1 MFRRKAT
8 ILCIDD
14 HWNGLIGRKMLLEQS
29 GYEVLEATDG
39 DNGLKLF
46 RTRPVDA
53 VVLDYQMPG
62 MNGDVV
68 AAKMKRINS
77 NVPIML
83 LSAYGPLPQS
93 KLASVDSFV
102 SKSQPPNALLS
113 SLQSLLEGQPKAFFL
128 PLARSLAES
137 KSRSDPLNFLKQ
149 LLHRGCTHRF
159 SWPRV
164 DENGRHYQT
173 CLSCGAAYEYDWRKM
188 KRMRKLLAATFTPA
202 SNYLQHGHWTQ
213 SH

>member
-29 GYEVLEATDG
+29 GYEVLEATGG
-39 DNGLKLF
+39 DDGLKLF

-77 NVPIML
+77 NIPIML
-83 LSAYGPLPQS
+83 LSAYGPLPAN
-93 KLASVDSFV
+93 KLASVDSFI
-102 SKSQPPNALLS
+102 SKSQPTNVLLS
-113 SLQSLLEGQPKAFFL
+113 TLENLLEHQPKAFF
-128 PLARSLAES
+128 
-137 KSRSDPLNFLKQ
+137 SRWLDHWRNRNQ
-149 LLHRGCTHRF
+149 EVTH
-159 SWPRV
+159 
-164 DENGRHYQT
+164 
-173 CLSCGAAYEYDWRKM
+173 
-188 KRMRKLLAATFTPA
+188 
-202 SNYLQHGHWTQ
+202 
-213 SH
+213 